1 MAKITL
7 NDLLTLTNART
18 VRCAVSITPRLTAVV
33 TADITQMGQLDDLS
47 ALYGN
52 YEITEVD
59 TMDGRLEVSIQ
70 RGGVKRDA

>member
-18 VRCAVSITPRLTAVV
+18 VRCTLAVTPRLTATIV
-33 TADITQMGQLDDLS
+33 ADITQLGQLDDLS

-59 TMDGRLEVSIQ
+59 TMDGRREVAIR
-70 RGGVKRDA
+70 RGGGSHDD